1 MWFDSTGA
9 EMTNAEWSSWFVR
22 VLGMLLS
29 GATMDVRDPRGRPI
43 QDGTFLV
50 MLNAYWESVP
60 FILPGKR
67 DVEWELIIDTS
78 EDDGFLGVSKYYA
91 SSAPFDLGPR
101 SLGVFGLREG
111 TDAQARA
118 EAWQT
123 AAGAAADSGEAK

>member
-1 MWFDSTGA
+1 
-9 EMTNAEWSSWFVR
+9 
-22 VLGMLLS
+22 MLLS
-29 GATMDVRDPRGRPI
+29 GATMDVRDLRGRPL

-50 MLNAYWESVP
+50 LLNAYWEHVP

-78 EDDGFLGVSKYYA
+78 EDEGFPGVSKYYA

-101 SLGVFGLREG
+101 SLGVFGLHEG
-111 TDAQARA
+111 TDPQARA

-123 AAGAAADSGEAK
+123 CAGAAADSGEANRLYRRQ